1 MFQQHQHQYDM
12 LPLSLAGVER
22 GGHIQQ
28 QQYSYNS
35 QPNNNNF
42 HSSIDIL
49 SHIGAHQL
57 TLLGGNNVHPPPF
70 FISSKTFHGARA
82 GYVFHTSTKGTGYY
96 LDVQTPL
103 HKKYIKN
110 NYTETMK
117 KKQKAKSER
126 ERRIKKH
133 YSAII
138 GNHEKI
144 EKKVEIVNMGQLSKI
159 MESNGSPDADEANLF
174 VPAIQMMEFGMVRN
188 PSTRGK
194 NLSNLYNG
202 AVVKYSDGTFS
213 AVPVEQFKLEKG
225 IPCMAKDGA
234 HKGAEEMFAYRMTEP
249 FRVPRFDSEHMTQT
263 IVIIKWES
271 DKKLCIKSVDQVW
284 DRHGRPRGVVPVTRY
299 VPGESDFSGTVT
311 KVGVS
316 KPLRDYYEG
325 ICELGE
331 KRYALQT
338 GMGMMPSKEEPVEPK
353 YFLLKEIGQGQRQIL
368 LDQLGQSMDSI
379 VGSFGRS
386 KELPIGIVKKA
397 VYLAIDDLGSS
408 SGSSAQTIKKHI
420 LRVAGQEF
428 KNRWSDAIYND
439 ALSNDKLLGVRKPG
453 FTPPNLRLGILLAIK
468 NDPRGDGRSA
478 MAIKKYMINTLQFD
492 RNSWVDEEYRDAL
505 EEAVENGEILER
517 LERIPLDEMMARSDS
532 STRMSGG
539 MSTVTVEL
547 SLTYDIIRGNILGSL
562 PQLDVMGGDSANHN
576 DTDRSLYLSILK
588 DSEQRMSVATCL
600 NERREKRGICKELGC
615 ENSVK
620 SEFHK
625 LQVCWKHAPTNLRKE
640 VSEKRKRKRDESKG
654 QLCYSVAPPPW
665 CRTCQRRLV
674 SRGPC
679 LHCML

>member
-1 MFQQHQHQYDM
+1 MFNQHQHQYDM
-12 LPLSLAGVER
+12 PLSLAREEQEHVNLQR
-22 GGHIQQ
+22 

-35 QPNNNNF
+35 QPNNNNI

-49 SHIGAHQL
+49 SHIGAHH
-57 TLLGGNNVHPPPF
+57 LLSMAHGGNNVHPQPF

-82 GYVFHTSTKGTGYY
+82 GYVFRTSTEGTGYY

-103 HKKYIKN
+103 HKKYSKETLMKN
-110 NYTETMK
+110 
-117 KKQKAKSER
+117 KQKAKSER

-133 YSAII
+133 YSDII
-138 GNHEKI
+138 DNHEKI

-159 MESNGSPDADEANLF
+159 MESNGSLGANPF
-174 VPAIQMMEFGMVRN
+174 VSVIQMMEFGMVRN

-213 AVPVEQFKLEKG
+213 AVPVQQFKLEKD

-234 HKGAEEMFAYRMTEP
+234 HKGAEEMFAFRLTDP
-249 FRVPRFDSEHMTQT
+249 FTINMFNSEHIQQT
-263 IVIIKWES
+263 MVIIRWES
-271 DKKLCIKSVDQVW
+271 DRKLCVKSIEQVW
-284 DRHGRPRGVVPVTRY
+284 DRDGPRRVVPLIRY
-299 VPGESDFSGTVT
+299 VPGESGCSGTVT

-316 KPLRDYYEG
+316 KLLIDHYEQ
-325 ICELGE
+325 ICELGK
-331 KRYALQT
+331 KRYTPQT
-338 GMGMMPSKEEPVEPK
+338 GMGISPSKAETVEPK
-353 YFLLKEIGQGQRQIL
+353 YFLLESIGEEQRQTL
-368 LDQLGQSMDSI
+368 LDQLRNSMDL
-379 VGSFGRS
+379 VMGSGRS
-386 KELPIGIVKKA
+386 KELPIDIIKKA
-397 VYLAIDDLGSS
+397 VYLAIDYLGSS
-408 SGSSAQTIKKHI
+408 SRTGSSAHAIKKHI
-420 LRVAGQEF
+420 LRVLLPEV
-428 KNRWSDAIYND
+428 KNRWSDAIYKD
-439 ALSNDKLLGVRKPG
+439 ALNDKLLGVNKPD
-453 FTPPNLRLGILLAIK
+453 FTEPNLRLGILHAIN

-478 MAIKKYMINTLQFD
+478 TAIKKYMVNKLLFEED
-492 RNSWVDEEYRDAL
+492 KWVNKDYIDVLKDA
-505 EEAVENGEILER
+505 VKNGEVLER

-562 PQLDVMGGDSANHN
+562 PHIDVMGGDSANHN
-576 DTDRSLYLSILK
+576 DADQSLYLSIMK
-588 DSEQRMSVATCL
+588 DSEERMSVATCL
-600 NERREKRGICKELGC
+600 KERREKRGICKELGC

-625 LQVCWKHAPTNLRKE
+625 LQVCWQHAPTNLRKE

-665 CRTCQRRLV
+665 CISCHCRLV
-674 SRGPC
+674 SRGTC
-679 LHCML
+679 LHCMS